1 VPTPAEGQPPTATPA
16 NRIVPLY
23 PGATTTTT
31 LPPLPV
37 DSREQLVYLLTQASE
52 LEQGILCEYLFALYS
67 LKRDPEDGLSGEQL
81 EQVTRWGRTL
91 AEIAV
96 QEMLHLTLATN
107 LLTAVGAV
115 PHFHRPNFPIRCQWY
130 PPDVQVALVPFGEA
144 ALRHFLY
151 LERPD
156 HIDLNDAALF
166 SVVCECRPLTA
177 TPTTLMAAP
186 QDYSTV
192 GHLYRSIGHGFEQLV
207 QRYGE
212 AEVFIGP
219 PHAQATSRLLGWP
232 ELVAVTDLASA
243 RAAIATIVEQGEG
256 ADGDWREA
264 HFGRLARILEEY
276 LAATQADPTFEPARP
291 ARPAYVRR
299 PPDQPLGIVISD
311 PRTAQVADLFDAAHQ
326 TLLQALSR
334 LFLHDDETDQEVA
347 TLAGVAIGLMAAVL
361 RPLGSLLTA
370 LPLGPDHPGELAG
383 PAFFMVHPSQ
393 FLLPYRQAAWK
404 VMVQRLDAMA
414 EACVRLGREP
424 GLAQVADLERSV
436 RGIAARLQVHLDDRA
451 TSGTSG

>member
-1 VPTPAEGQPPTATPA
+1 V

-67 LKRDPEDGLSGEQL
+67 LRRDPRDGLSGEQFD
-81 EQVTRWGRTL
+81 QVTRWGRTL

-107 LLTAVGAV
+107 MLIAVGAT

-130 PPDVQVALVPFGEA
+130 PPDVQVALVPFGEE

-207 QRYGE
+207 ERYGE
-212 AEVFIGP
+212 ADVFIGP
-219 PHAQATSRLLGWP
+219 PDAQATSKLLGWP

-243 RAAIATIVEQGEG
+243 KAAIATIVEQGEG

-264 HFGRLARILEEY
+264 HFGRLAGILEEY
-276 LAATQADPTFEPARP
+276 LAATQDDSTFEPARP

-311 PRTAQVADLFDAAHQ
+311 PLTAQVADLFDAAHQ
-326 TLLQALSR
+326 ILLQALSR
-334 LFLHDDETDQEVA
+334 LFVHDDETDQEVA
-347 TLAGVAIGLMAAVL
+347 TLAGVAISLMAAVL
-361 RPLGSLLTA
+361 RPLGSLLTT

-414 EACVRLGREP
+414 DTCVRLGREP
-424 GLAQVADLERSV
+424 DLAQVADLERSV
-436 RGIAARLQVHLDDRA
+436 RGIAARLQAHLDEQT